1 MAIFKP
7 SVDLQDLPKKLTHA
21 TEDERRR
28 LLQGL
33 HERMWHAPAADMLRM
48 LQAML
53 LPKDV
58 LSLGVQVANECP
70 QCREWKPRI
79 HKSAIKSSLSTQF
92 NEVVETDLFFLWD
105 KTFMLLIDECIRW
118 KTGDEIPSKQPHDL
132 LRALVYLWIRIWGP
146 MQTLMSDQE
155 GGFVSNEATAF
166 FDLSLIHI

>member
-1 MAIFKP
+1 MSVFKP

-79 HKSAIKSSLSTQF
+79 HKSVIKSSLATQF

-105 KTFMLLIDECIRW
+105 KTFILMIDECIRW
-118 KTGDEIPSKQPHDL
+118 KTGDDTEQ
-132 LRALVYLWIRIWGP
+132 A
-146 MQTLMSDQE
+146 
-155 GGFVSNEATAF
+155 AT
-166 FDLSLIHI
+166 